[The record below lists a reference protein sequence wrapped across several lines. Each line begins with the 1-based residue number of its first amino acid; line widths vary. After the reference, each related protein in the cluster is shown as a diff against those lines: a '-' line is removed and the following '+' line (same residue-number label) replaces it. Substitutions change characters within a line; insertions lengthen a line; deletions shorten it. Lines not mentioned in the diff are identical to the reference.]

1 MRRSTLI
8 SLLLLTLCF
17 SLSAQRP
24 RREAASK
31 GSAAVSD
38 TMEVAPPELDIQIVD
53 SSDSL
58 PPAYAPLPH
67 RTKKEIKLSI
77 DTLTFSDEFLDT
89 LVFDK
94 KKRAINDYTM
104 IGVQYGAGLCS
115 AMYNP
120 SRAQRMRLSPVN
132 FGFLYTRYGKMFD
145 YMPYFGIQLGAFYE
159 SEGYRFNQKLK
170 GDDRRVAYLQ
180 DGADNALFHTA
191 NFSAMAHCHVDFWK
205 MKLMLNLGYYVGY
218 RLDITRYRDEEI
230 ISKEFMDHDKRF
242 DYGLKGGAGV
252 GFVFDPIEIHLS
264 ATYKHSFSP
273 LFRPDYQS
281 SEYYQY
287 AYPYSIVISLGVHVQ
302 LTKREGKTTKQIK
315 SEARDAVEASR

>member
-1 MRRSTLI
+1 MRRSALI
-8 SLLLLTLCF
+8 SLLLLLTVSV

-24 RREAASK
+24 RREALSK
-31 GSAAVSD
+31 DSAAASD
-38 TMEVAPPELDIQIVD
+38 TVAVAPELDIQIVD

-58 PPAYAPLPH
+58 PPSYAPIPH

-77 DTLTFSDEFLDT
+77 DTMHFSDEFLDT

-115 AMYNP
+115 AIYNP

-132 FGFLYTRYGKMFD
+132 FGILYTRYGKMFD
-145 YMPYFGIQLGAFYE
+145 YMPYFGIQAGFFYE
-159 SEGYRFNQKLK
+159 TEGYRFKQKLK

-180 DGADNALFHTA
+180 DGADNAMFHTA

-218 RLDITRYRDEEI
+218 RLDITRYREEEI

-252 GFVFDPIEIHLS
+252 GFVFDPIEVHLS
-264 ATYKHSFSP
+264 ATYKHSFNA
-273 LFRPDYQS
+273 LFEPDYQS
-281 SEYYQY
+281 KEYYQF
-287 AYPYSIVISLGVHVQ
+287 AYPYSIVISLGIHVQ
-302 LTKREGKTTKQIK
+302 LTKREGKTTKQIRA
-315 SEARDAVEASR
+315 EARAAVEGL